1 MTTRVDVALHG
12 IELWVGD
19 LGAVRTLLTTAFGF
33 EPRDGAGD
41 GDGPNGAHADAEVTV
56 LGCGDVDVVLR
67 QGDSPES
74 TIARHVARHGDTV
87 GDVALACAD
96 PGDVVRRALDHGL
109 DVFESEGHPTVDL
122 TGERTVCHSVRR
134 GGPRPAER
142 RAATAGGSGLRG
154 IDHVA
159 YCLPWGTAERAAH
172 AYEEV
177 FGLGRVDVGDSE
189 RVGGDDIGMH
199 SIVLRSRLGFTV
211 VLTEPTSEGGT
222 GQTRRF
228 IDAHAGPGVQH
239 AAIACDDLVAIVETL
254 RSRGAEFL
262 TVPDRYFDDAQRRLC
277 DQPVP
282 WEALRRLE
290 ILVDR
295 DEQGLL
301 FQLFTRPLAGRPTFF
316 FELIQRAGAT
326 GFGVNNVRALFAAV
340 EAAIAD

>member
-1 MTTRVDVALHG
+1 VTTQEDVALHG

-19 LGAVRTLLTTAFGF
+19 LGAVRMLLTTAFGF
-33 EPRDGAGD
+33 EPRVGAADDLDGALD
-41 GDGPNGAHADAEVTV
+41 DAEVAV
-56 LGCGDVDVVLR
+56 LGCGDVVMVLR
-67 QGDSPES
+67 QGESPES
-74 TIARHVARHGDTV
+74 TIARHVASHGDTV

-96 PGDVVRRALDHGL
+96 PGAVVRRALDHGL
-109 DVFESEGHPTVDL
+109 DVFGSEDHPTIDL
-122 TGERTVCHSVRR
+122 TGERTVCHSVRGARPRQAR
-134 GGPRPAER
+134 GPGM
-142 RAATAGGSGLRG
+142 AGGSGIRG

-159 YCLPWGTAERAAH
+159 YCLPWGTAERAARV
-172 AYEEV
+172 YEVV

-189 RVGGDDIGMH
+189 MVGGDDVGMR

-211 VLTEPTSEGGT
+211 VLTEPTSEGGA
-222 GQTRRF
+222 GQTQRF
-228 IDAHAGPGVQH
+228 VDAHAGPGVQH
-239 AAIACDDLVAIVETL
+239 AAIACDDLIATVESL
-254 RSRGAEFL
+254 RSRGVEFL
-262 TVPDRYFDDAQRRLC
+262 AVPGRYFDDAQRRLC

-290 ILVDR
+290 ILVDC

-340 EAAIAD
+340 QAAIAD